1 MQKQRSPQRSSDSPT
16 KIPKE
21 EISHEVVEFHS
32 LDESIFNT
40 KQDKS
45 GLIFFICLNTFDL
58 TFPHHL
64 IQILCL
70 NSHLS
75 AQPSFHE
82 FTFNLALHYQKEI
95 FF

>member
-45 GLIFFICLNTFDL
+45 GLNFFYMFKYIWFDISSPSYSNFVFELSLISSTIFSWIY
-58 TFPHHL
+58 
-64 IQILCL
+64 I
-70 NSHLS
+70 
-75 AQPSFHE
+75 
-82 FTFNLALHYQKEI
+82 
-95 FF
+95 